1 MLSQFVVVPTQHTR
15 SHYDIMDTTLRRLKN
30 VRRESTHD
38 KPPNKIHIPYYEAR
52 FHKLLRG
59 RKRNDNNKKKS
70 GKDKVLA
77 CILTP

>member
-38 KPPNKIHIPYYEAR
+38 RLSNKIHIPYYDTIPQTLAWAET
-52 FHKLLRG
+52 
-59 RKRNDNNKKKS
+59 KRQ
-70 GKDKVLA
+70 
-77 CILTP
+77 